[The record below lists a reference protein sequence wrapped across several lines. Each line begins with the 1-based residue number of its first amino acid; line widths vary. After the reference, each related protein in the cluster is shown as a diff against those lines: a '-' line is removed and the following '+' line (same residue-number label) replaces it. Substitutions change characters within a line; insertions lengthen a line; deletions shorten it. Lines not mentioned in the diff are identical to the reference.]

1 MRFGKAENLTGN
13 SKLFKM
19 EKYLLDTNII
29 IFYLKGKYKLNEKLR
44 QVELQNCCISE
55 ITLAELKYG
64 AECSD
69 QIDKNKKMVDDF
81 AKEIT
86 IVPIFNS
93 LSVYAKE
100 KARLKKSGVILDDFD
115 ILIGST
121 AIANNL
127 ILVTDNKKHLSRL
140 SNIKIENWIKR

>member
-1 MRFGKAENLTGN
+1 
-13 SKLFKM
+13 M

-29 IFYLKGKYKLNEKLR
+29 IFYLKGKYNLNEKLR
-44 QVELQNCCISE
+44 QIRLQNCCISE

-69 QIDKNKKMVDDF
+69 QIDKNIKMVDDF

-86 IVPIFNS
+86 ILPIFNS

-100 KARLKKSGVILDDFD
+100 KARLRKSGVMIDDFD

-127 ILVTDNKKHLSRL
+127 ILVTDNKKHLNRL
-140 SNIKIENWIKR
+140 SKIKIEDWINRLK